1 MDLKTGIRLQGGK
14 YRIERTLGRGS
25 FGITYLAVTRFTT
38 TGTLGQMEVEAK
50 VALKEF
56 FMSDINSRGRD
67 GSSVEG
73 SGGSICA
80 DYRRKFRR
88 EAENLAK
95 LTHPNI
101 IRVFDVF
108 DENGTSYYA
117 MEFID
122 GGSLDEYIA
131 HCGRLSESDA
141 VGLVRGVG
149 RALEYMHTH
158 RMLHLD
164 VKPKNVMRR
173 GDGHPYLIDF
183 GLSKQYDANG
193 EPESSTT
200 LGLGTPGYA
209 PLEQAHYRQDGTFP
223 ATLDVYALGATLF
236 KILTGQRPPEA
247 TSVLN
252 DGFPKDALS
261 SCRVSGQTVVALEK
275 AMAPIR
281 KQRYATVGEFLGAL
295 PEIEEDPDSKED
307 DGMDESIKIID
318 SDGGGTSKSDDK
330 KPEAAPFAMWRDR
343 NWFTNIFTLLCLV
356 HIVVLFPAVG
366 VDLLKDELS
375 VKAYL
380 VVIAYLLLCLHG
392 TLRILRNRKKG
403 WYLPFL
409 FVPVAEFL
417 CNFFNDDFL
426 SISSFACI
434 NYGLMSLTLLIRKNG
449 VSAFKKLG
457 QTAPGDD
464 AMENFSIWK
473 SRNWFTN
480 VFSILLWLIVIYGV
494 FGSIIYYF
502 SHCGHRYGA
511 ILGTLIGIGYSHYLL
526 FKNYRMGHV
535 ITPLCILAGALF
547 EFRPDNYP
555 IYLFMALGYILEF
568 LTFLIRKHGHSALS
582 LMK

>member
-1 MDLKTGIRLQGGK
+1 MDLKTGIRLRGGK

-38 TGTLGQMEVEAK
+38 TGALGQMEVEAK
-50 VALKEF
+50 VAIKEF

-73 SGGSICA
+73 SGGGICA

-122 GGSLDEYIA
+122 GGSLDEYIG
-131 HCGRLSESDA
+131 HCGHLSESDA

-236 KILTGQRPPEA
+236 KMLSGQRPPEA

-252 DGFPKDALS
+252 DGFPKDALL
-261 SCRVSGQTVVALEK
+261 SCGVSGQTVVALEK

-295 PEIEEDPDSKED
+295 PEVEEI
-307 DGMDESIKIID
+307 DGDVIID
-318 SDGGGTSKSDDK
+318 DVTCLYGPPSEWYDDTSKSDDK
-330 KPEAAPFAMWRDR
+330 KPEATPFAMWRDR
-343 NWFTNIFTLLCLV
+343 NWFTNIVIIYNIANMAMSIPLIGANIGEYMWSVVAYWVVCAYILLCLN
-356 HIVVLFPAVG
+356 
-366 VDLLKDELS
+366 
-375 VKAYL
+375 
-380 VVIAYLLLCLHG
+380 G
-392 TLRILRNRKKG
+392 TLRILRNQKKG
-403 WYLPFL
+403 WNVPLLFMPVVGILCKILDESYLYAL
-409 FVPVAEFL
+409 FEVGVVHVIML
-417 CNFFNDDFL
+417 
-426 SISSFACI
+426 
-434 NYGLMSLTLLIRKNG
+434 LTLLIRKNG
-449 VSAFKKLG
+449 LSAFKSLG
-457 QTAPGDD
+457 LPALADHKIEG
-464 AMENFSIWK
+464 FSIWE
-473 SRNWFTN
+473 SRNWVTN
-480 VFSILLWLIVIYGV
+480 VFSMFVLSTVLV
-494 FGSIIYYF
+494 FICGMTLNMWS
-502 SHCGHRYGA
+502 SHLSKYGA

-535 ITPLCILAGALF
+535 ITPLCILAGACF
-547 EFRPDNYP
+547 EQRSG
-555 IYLFMALGYILEF
+555 IYHVYVFMAIAHILEF

>member
-1 MDLKTGIRLQGGK
+1 MELKPGTRLQGGQ
-14 YRIERTLGRGS
+14 YSIERTLGQGS

-38 TGTLGQMEVEAK
+38 TGALGQMEVEAK

-56 FMSDINSRGRD
+56 FMSEINSRGRD
-67 GSSVEG
+67 GNTVEG
-73 SGGSICA
+73 SGGSICT

-117 MEFID
+117 MEYID
-122 GGSLDEYIA
+122 GGSLDEYIGRR
-131 HCGRLSESDA
+131 GRLSEGEA
-141 VGLVRGVG
+141 VELIRGVG
-149 RALEYMHTH
+149 LALEYMHTH

-200 LGLGTPGYA
+200 IGFGTPGYA

-236 KILTGQRPPEA
+236 KMLTGQRPPEA
-247 TSVLN
+247 LILLN
-252 DGFPKDALS
+252 DGFPKDALL
-261 SCRVSGQTVVALEK
+261 SCRVSESTVAALEK

-295 PEIEEDPDSKED
+295 PEVAEDSKPKED

-318 SDGGGTSKSDDK
+318 SDGGETSESDDK
-330 KPEAAPFAMWRDR
+330 KPEATSFAMWRDR

-366 VDLLKDELS
+366 ADLIKDELS

-380 VVIAYLLLCLHG
+380 VVVAYLLLCLHG

-417 CNFFNDDFL
+417 CNFFDDDFL
-426 SISSFACI
+426 GISSAACI
-434 NYGLMSLTLLIRKNG
+434 DYGLMSLTLLIRKNG

-464 AMENFSIWK
+464 AMEKFSIWK

-480 VFSILLWLIVIYGV
+480 VFSILLWLIVVYGV

-502 SHCGHRYGA
+502 SHCGHRYGV
-511 ILGTLIGIGYSHYLL
+511 ISGTCIGLCYSHYLL
-526 FKNYRMGHV
+526 FRNYKIGF
-535 ITPLCILAGALF
+535 IIIPLCIFAGACSEQRSVEYSF
-547 EFRPDNYP
+547 YW
-555 IYLFMALGYILEF
+555 IMAIAHILQF